1 MEDDDMTT
9 KLIRGRLVTGWLVTM
24 LVPLGAVLAGAV
36 PAAEPPIASPVG
48 SGAVFVWAPQLP
60 GSSNADAPW
69 LYENLITYAPAG
81 TCPLKP
87 ADDTRPAELE
97 TKAEPALPV
106 VQVPATVQNLRRA
119 DGR

>member
-1 MEDDDMTT
+1 MEEDDMTT
-9 KLIRGRLVTGWLVTM
+9 KLIRGRIVTGRLLTM
-24 LVPLGAVLAGAV
+24 LLPFGAVVAGAV
-36 PAAEPPIASPVG
+36 PAVEPPIASPVP
-48 SGAVFVWAPQLP
+48 SGAVFVLAPQRP

-69 LYENLITYAPAG
+69 IYENLITYTKAG

-97 TKAEPALPV
+97 ANAEPAPV